1 MLGRL
6 TINTSHACNLDC
18 SYCYAEGGNYGG
30 KSLLMDEYEVLTRLM
45 KVVQKHDAIALVQ
58 FIGGEPLLNLPA
70 IRTVCETV
78 NNLVATNALKK
89 QPRFAVVTN
98 LTVLTEE
105 HLEAFKEFEI
115 TVTVSI
121 DGPDYI
127 HDKQRPKKNALT
139 GTHAIILENLARL
152 EIADIPY
159 AFEATYTRLHLQNNV
174 TFVDLLEYFSKWKPY
189 RIDITPVSVPGKSE
203 LGFCTE
209 DEQGLVVKYQLD
221 ALNYVLD
228 HLSKGHVVPY
238 GYLRE
243 VIGLLKSEG
252 SEHFC
257 PAGESNLAI
266 ASDGEVYGC
275 HMFTNK
281 KQYRVG
287 EFTNSHGFPK
297 ARDTRSSLGSK
308 LEATPIVVEN
318 PTVIP
323 FPTKSMIP
331 GCNQCWARRWCR
343 ACLGNME
350 IRSPGKPVPFNLHC
364 ELTKRSLELV
374 LQRLSVVIGDFCKI
388 VDAERK
394 PGMLG
399 KSEAVPALNA

>member
-6 TINTSHACNLDC
+6 TINTSQACNLDC

-30 KSLLMDEYEVLTRLM
+30 KLLLMDEREVLTRLM
-45 KVVQKHDAIALVQ
+45 QIVQKHDAITLVQ

-78 NNLVATNALKK
+78 NSLVTTGALKK

-98 LTVLTEE
+98 LTVLTEK

-127 HDKQRPKKNALT
+127 HDKQRPKKIALT

-152 EIADIPY
+152 EIAEIPY

-174 TFVDLLEYFSKWKPY
+174 TFVDLLEYFSKWKPN
-189 RIDITPVSVPGKSE
+189 RIDITSVSVSEKSE

-209 DEQGLVVKYQLD
+209 DEQRLVVKYQLE
-221 ALNYVLD
+221 ALNYALD
-228 HLSKGHVVPY
+228 RLSKGHVVPY
-238 GYLRE
+238 GYLSE
-243 VIGLLKSEG
+243 VVGLLKSEG
-252 SEHFC
+252 SDHYC
-257 PAGESNLAI
+257 PAGDSNLAI

-287 EFTNSHGFPK
+287 EFTNSQSFPK
-297 ARDTRSSLGSK
+297 ARDTRSSLGRK
-308 LEATPIVVEN
+308 FEAIPIVVES

-323 FPTKSMIP
+323 FPTKSMVP

-350 IRSPGKPVPFNLHC
+350 IRSPSKPVPFNLHC
-364 ELTKRSLELV
+364 ELTKHSLELV
-374 LQRLSVVIGDFCKI
+374 LQRLPAVIDDFGTI

-394 PGMLG
+394 PGRVG
-399 KSEAVPALNA
+399 KSEAAPAVTA